1 MTEGTRTRRERA
13 AVERSIADQNLD
25 ALRVSAIIGY
35 TIVPGFW
42 ALDVLVLPEKMWVFG
57 GMRLAA
63 ALCCVAVHITLIR
76 RPDII
81 LRWLGFLSQFLA
93 LLVAWSIEFMVFSLG
108 GYDSPYYAGL
118 LLVVMT
124 IGFLFAWPLKTALLF
139 NGLVYIPYIAP
150 VLVGARPYESLEV
163 AVANHVF
170 LLCTMI
176 ISSVSQQFTFRLRTA
191 EILGRLRVERIREDL
206 EAANAQL
213 QQADRIKNEF
223 FSNITHELRTPL
235 TMILS
240 PLDVLL
246 QDEASALDPTQRAS
260 LQLMWRNAIKLLRLI
275 ETLLD
280 LSRIEERFLRL
291 RIEQD
296 DLTELVGE
304 IVEHTQPLAARK
316 ELAVTFVIED
326 VADDLWID
334 REKLERVV
342 VNLLSNALKFTDPG
356 GNIEIRLRATP
367 TMVVLD
373 VIDSG
378 IGIPP
383 EAQRL
388 VFERFRQ
395 ADGGTTRRYGGTGIG
410 LSFAREIARLH
421 GGDITLQS
429 TPGLGSTFTLVLPR
443 GRAHLPDELLDRRRA
458 DRPVSDN
465 QRADARE
472 PKEWARALALR
483 ADVRFVDIDEATERR
498 LMERGDDR
506 LKATRVLVVE
516 DNVELLKFI
525 HTQLQGEHA
534 VYLAAN
540 GQLGLELIERER
552 PDVLVTD
559 YMMPEMDGIALIEA
573 VRAMPGM
580 QDLPIILLTAKSDP
594 SDRIRGRT
602 AGADAYLAKPFSPAE
617 LRTTIRQLLEKRGR
631 QATTLMAAQ
640 AQSLELISAGLAHE
654 IHNPL
659 SYIRNAQRTIARD
672 AEAIVDA
679 AAAWDDDARASL
691 QKPLRRVQQMVDIAG
706 TGIARIEAIVALVRR
721 YARDGYPEAA
731 EPVVLDQIVDDVLR
745 FIVPKAGDAVSV
757 DPRLDAG
764 DAAVNGRADELQQ
777 VARNLIQNA
786 VDAVSDNGGG
796 WVRVTT
802 RVRDGQIRLLV
813 EDNGPGITADN
824 LQRIFTPFFSTK
836 AGGEGM
842 GLGLAI
848 CHQVV
853 LAHGGLISVD
863 SEPGQGA
870 RFDVRLPV
878 TSG

>member
-1 MTEGTRTRRERA
+1 MTERPPTQQEQVA
-13 AVERSIADQNLD
+13 LQRSIADQNLD
-25 ALRVSAIIGY
+25 ALRISAIIGY

-150 VLVGARPYESLEV
+150 VFLGARPYESLEV

-170 LLCTMI
+170 LLCTMV

-206 EAANAQL
+206 EQANAQL

-246 QDEASALDPTQRAS
+246 QDEGSELDPTQRAS

-296 DLTELVGE
+296 DLTELVRE

-316 ELAVTFVIED
+316 ELTVTFVTQRT
-326 VADDLWID
+326 ADDLWVD
-334 REKLERVV
+334 REKLERVI
-342 VNLLSNALKFTDPG
+342 VNLFSNALKFTEPG
-356 GNIEIRLRATP
+356 GRVDVRLWADETK
-367 TMVVLD
+367 VFLEVAD
-373 VIDSG
+373 NG
-378 IGIPP
+378 IGIAPD
-383 EAQRL
+383 AQRL

-421 GGDITLQS
+421 GGEITLQS
-429 TPGLGSTFTLVLPR
+429 ALGVGSTFTLELPR
-443 GRAHLPDELLDRRRA
+443 GRAHLPDDLIDRRRA
-458 DRPVSDN
+458 DRPVVDN

-472 PKEWARALALR
+472 PKEWARALATR

-516 DNVELLKFI
+516 DNIELLKFI

-540 GQLGLELIERER
+540 GKLGLELIDRER

-573 VRAMPGM
+573 VRARPGL

-594 SDRIRGRT
+594 AARVRGRT

-659 SYIRNAQRTIARD
+659 SYIRNAQHMIARD
-672 AEAIVDA
+672 ADAIVSA
-679 AAAWDDDARASL
+679 AAALDDPARDAL
-691 QKPLRRVQQMVDIAG
+691 EKPLRRVHQMVEIAG

-721 YARDGYPEAA
+721 YARDGYPQSAVPIAFDAMVE
-731 EPVVLDQIVDDVLR
+731 DVLR
-745 FIVPKAGDAVSV
+745 FIVPKAGQAVALEPQLGTDGAQV
-757 DPRLDAG
+757 E
-764 DAAVNGRADELQQ
+764 GRADELQQ

-786 VDAVSDNGGG
+786 VDAVSEQGGG
-796 WVRVTT
+796 WVRVRT
-802 RVRDGQIRLLV
+802 RVVDGQVRLTV
-813 EDNGPGITADN
+813 HDNGPGISPEN
-824 LQRIFTPFFSTK
+824 IQRIFTPFFSTK
-836 AGGEGM
+836 AGGDGM

-870 RFDVRLPV
+870 KFDVRLPLHA
-878 TSG
+878 G